1 MRRLLIALA
10 AVAAVSASASAQKT
24 PKRPKLFDG
33 ADTNDARAYLEYG
46 TVMLKNDPEK
56 AGDAFYWATRL
67 DPANAE
73 AFYARRVAYLLAN
86 PRRYGQYQSGDK
98 RVIQSKEMQQMD
110 SLLGRA
116 LMLNPVFVRRHERT
130 ALIALLKFW
139 IEDGQGGSVTVDQ
152 AYIDRMIDEATRNGA
167 NEDLRAE
174 MAYADGDYSDA
185 LRYYVTALKSS
196 KDKAG
201 IHVERGRI
209 FLQTGHPDSA
219 YAEFGVALDEMRKK
233 DKKDFVVFYNSKASL
248 EVSRGIASEQ
258 AGRMGDARAAY
269 SHALEED
276 LAYYPAHLRLGYLA
290 LDSKDTTTALSELDL
305 AAQLRPDDGLL
316 HQRYGYALMS
326 AGKND
331 AAIEQL
337 KKATE
342 LEPFYALGFRQLG
355 EAYEAAGKKAEA
367 ATAYK
372 QYLAVASRSDN
383 MRGQVEA
390 KLPSLAGQ

>member
-1 MRRLLIALA
+1 MRKILIALA
-10 AVAAVSASASAQKT
+10 VVAASSAAHAQKT
-24 PKRPKLFDG
+24 PKRPELFAG
-33 ADTNDARAYLEYG
+33 ADTNDARAYLQLG

-56 AGDAFYWATRL
+56 AGDAFYWATRI

-73 AFYARRVAYLLAN
+73 AFYSRRVAYLLAN
-86 PRRYGQYQSGDK
+86 PRRYAQYESGDK
-98 RVIQSKEMQQMD
+98 RTVQSKEMQQMD

-130 ALIALLKFW
+130 ALIALIKFW
-139 IEDGQGGSVTVDQ
+139 SEDGQGGSVTVTEADINR
-152 AYIDRMIDEATRNGA
+152 YIDDVARNGA
-167 NEDLRAE
+167 NEGLRAE

-185 LRYYVTALKSS
+185 LRYYVTALKTS

-219 YAEFGVALDEMRKK
+219 SAEFGAALDELRKK

-248 EVSRGIASEQ
+248 EVSQGIAAEQ
-258 AGRMGDARAAY
+258 AGRMGDARSAY

-290 LDSKDTTTALSELDL
+290 LDSRDTTTALSELDL
-305 AAQLRPDDGLL
+305 AVQLRPDDGLL
-316 HQRYGYALMS
+316 HQRYGFALLS
-326 AGKND
+326 AGKYD
-331 AAIEQL
+331 MAIEQL
-337 KKATE
+337 KKATQ
-342 LEPFYALGFRQLG
+342 LEPYFALGFRQLG
-355 EAYEAAGKKAEA
+355 EAYEAAGKKPEA
-367 ATAYK
+367 AAAYK
-372 QYLAVASRSDN
+372 QFLNVASRSDN
-383 MRGQVEA
+383 MRAQVEA